1 MRTLV
6 VEVSPLL
13 TLLVERRSIF
23 SVSLILSCEVNQGN
37 WSKTRGH
44 AGSWRSVRIVSWLVL
59 RLLLRTSKLEDIVE
73 IGERR
78 SLQKWLTCGAPYTTR
93 YCIRSRPSLNNKSSP
108 NRATPRL
115 AILPPPSAYPNIVHI
130 RIVQFYSSEP
140 DSSKSVFCD
149 ELPSATGTLAS
160 TFPLV
165 PRNERDDQ
173 KES

>member
-59 RLLLRTSKLEDIVE
+59 RLLLRTSKLE
-73 IGERR
+73 GKYHGR
-78 SLQKWLTCGAPYTTR
+78 
-93 YCIRSRPSLNNKSSP
+93 
-108 NRATPRL
+108 
-115 AILPPPSAYPNIVHI
+115 
-130 RIVQFYSSEP
+130 
-140 DSSKSVFCD
+140 
-149 ELPSATGTLAS
+149 AS
-160 TFPLV
+160 TCDAMYVFALQILLKSENV
-165 PRNERDDQ
+165 VLSKNG
-173 KES
+173 